1 MVAIDTMHTTL
12 IMHFVPNALIL
23 VGSSALYDLSLEFSR
38 QPYRPKPCHHGKEKC
53 LVAIR
58 EAVKTA

>member
-38 QPYRPKPCHHGKEKC
+38 QPYRPKPCQHGKEKC

-58 EAVKTA
+58 EAVKTV